1 MALKT
6 ASSSTA
12 LLCEEQR
19 WVMRQEDFKRRAVP
33 VLHPVT
39 AQSTDLEPPCR
50 WAISLSTSH
59 GPVLN
64 FYGKPL
70 F

>member
-50 WAISLSTSH
+50 WAISLSISH